1 MDVAFTDEQEL
12 LRSSAR
18 EFLAAQCTPSTVRE
32 VVESGADA
40 ASARRLWEKMAKL
53 GWMGLGIDESL
64 GGHGLGLLDVAILSE
79 EMGRALAPVPW
90 FSSVALFGEA
100 VHTTGTREQRAQ
112 WLPRIAGGELTGT
125 VALLEPDGILGPDAL
140 SSTATATDDGY
151 VLCGTKAFVPDLMA
165 AGAVVVTARLEGQPA
180 LFVVDRDG
188 VETIEE
194 PTLDPTRRLG
204 TLRLD
209 SITVG
214 ADRLLGGEPC
224 GWDAIEKI
232 ADRASAVLCA
242 EMCGGAQKAL
252 DMAVEY
258 ARVRQQFG
266 RPIGSF
272 QGVSHR
278 CADMLLSIEGARSLT
293 YYAAWCCDQDLAS
306 APVAVSS
313 AKAWAGDTY
322 RSATAQSIQIHGG
335 IGFTWEADIHL
346 WYRRAYWTAAF
357 LGDSVYHRERVAKLI
372 GL

>member
-1 MDVAFTDEQEL
+1 VDVSFTDEQEL
-12 LRSSAR
+12 LRASAR
-18 EFLAAQCTPSTVRE
+18 EFLSAQCTPATVRE
-32 VVESGADA
+32 VLEKGAHA
-40 ASARRLWEKMAKL
+40 EGARRLWEKMAEL
-53 GWMGLGIDESL
+53 GWMGLGIDEAH

-79 EMGRALAPVPW
+79 EMGRALVPAPW

-100 VHTTGTREQRAQ
+100 VGTTGTRDQRAH

-125 VALLEPDGILGPDAL
+125 LALLEPGGILAPEAIAA
-140 SSTATATDDGY
+140 TATASGDGY
-151 VLCGTKAFVPDLMA
+151 VLSGSKAFVPDLSA
-165 AGAVVVTARLEGQPA
+165 AGAVVVTARLEGEPA
-180 LFVVDRDG
+180 LFVVDRDSLDA
-188 VETIEE
+188 TEE
-194 PTLDPTRRLG
+194 PTLDPTRRLS
-204 TLRLD
+204 TLRLEE
-209 SITVG
+209 TRVAG
-214 ADRLLGGEPC
+214 DRLLGGEPC
-224 GWDAIEKI
+224 GWAAIERI

-258 ARVRQQFG
+258 AKFRQQFG

-278 CADMLLSIEGARSLT
+278 CADMLLSIEGARSLS
-293 YYAAWCCDQDLAS
+293 YYAAWCCDEDLAS

-322 RSATAQSIQIHGG
+322 RSVTSQSIQIHGG

-346 WYRRAYWTAAF
+346 WYRRAFWSAAF
-357 LGDSVYHRERVAKLI
+357 LGDSVHHRERLAKLI